1 MNCCR
6 FGNGQGSIFRKSDG
20 KYGKNILRLL
30 PKCFLL
36 LSFTQLTRVSPNEV
50 IQRQFVLNQL
60 CKDSFLCRRPLTQ
73 NPVQPQDFG

>member
-30 PKCFLL
+30 LKLF
-36 LSFTQLTRVSPNEV
+36 FIIV
-50 IQRQFVLNQL
+50 IYAIN
-60 CKDSFLCRRPLTQ
+60 KGKS
-73 NPVQPQDFG
+73 